1 MWRTGEASLLWSGLW
16 ARAPPGGF
24 PQRRRLERERE
35 LWSRPGSWQEEAR
48 YRRDG
53 QLGCRRDLHANMS
66 HSSMWHCLGA
76 LLGLQ
81 LFGTPWVPEA
91 TCFHHLW
98 ALETVHPGTGLSLS
112 CLDHLS
118 WWAQSPG
125 TGGSLDTFLLLG
137 WALHTPCH
145 GHVPWSSFASAV
157 GQSWCQMVECRQVI
171 SSLVLFS

>member
-1 MWRTGEASLLWSGLW
+1 MVSLASCQEKQGFGLRCGELEKQVCSGQGCGHGHLQVVF
-16 ARAPPGGF
+16 PKEGGW
-24 PQRRRLERERE
+24 RERE

-53 QLGCRRDLHANMS
+53 QLGCRRGLHANMS

-125 TGGSLDTFLLLG
+125 TGD
-137 WALHTPCH
+137 
-145 GHVPWSSFASAV
+145 PWSHSFS
-157 GQSWCQMVECRQVI
+157 
-171 SSLVLFS
+171 